1 MIKHMHLTNYKKYF
15 RKYSM
20 KILHIGKYYPPY
32 FGGIEKVNYDIVEGL
47 NMNGVQTDVLCSN
60 HNKGNAFSEVPYKT
74 YRTHTLK
81 FIAST
86 PLSYS
91 IITTL
96 KKIQD
101 NYDIIHVHLPNPM
114 ANLAIFI
121 TRPKAKIILHWHS
134 DIINQKNLLKLYSPL
149 QAWLLKR
156 ANKIVITTPTYLEG
170 SDTLKK
176 YKNKIV
182 CIPIGIDNKELFI
195 DQNTLNNLK
204 NKYKGYKII
213 FSLGRLVYYKGFE
226 YLIETVK
233 SLPNDIIILIAGIGE
248 LKEKLQEHISKHNL
262 QDRVK
267 LLGKIPFKE
276 LGAYYQLCDIFCL
289 PSTERSEAFGVVQIE
304 AMAFGKPIISTSI
317 KGSGVDWVN
326 LNDVSGIIV
335 PPKDT
340 NKLAEAVTAL
350 LTDEEKYQWL
360 SIGAKKRYEEEFTKD
375 KMVNSF
381 KNLYLEILE
390 S

>member
-1 MIKHMHLTNYKKYF
+1 
-15 RKYSM
+15 M
-20 KILHIGKYYPPY
+20 KILHIGKFYPPY

-47 NMNGVQTDVLCSN
+47 NTKGIQTDVLCSN
-60 HNKGNAFSEVPYKT
+60 HTKGNSFSEIPYKI

-81 FIAST
+81 VIAST

-91 IITTL
+91 LITTL

-114 ANLAIFI
+114 ANLAIFL
-121 TRPKAKIILHWHS
+121 TRPKSKIILHWHS
-134 DIINQKNLLKLYSPL
+134 DIIKQKKLLKLYSPL
-149 QAWLLKR
+149 Q
-156 ANKIVITTPTYLEG
+156 
-170 SDTLKK
+170 K

-182 CIPIGIDNKELFI
+182 CIPIGIDNNELFI
-195 DQNTLNNLK
+195 DQNTLNSLK

-226 YLIETVK
+226 YLIETIK

-267 LLGKIPFKE
+267 LLGKIPFEE

-304 AMAFGKPIISTSI
+304 AMAFGKPVISTSI

-326 LNDVSGIIV
+326 LNNVSGIIV

-340 NKLAEAVTAL
+340 NRLTEAIMEL
-350 LTDEEKYQWL
+350 LTDEKKYQLL
-360 SIGAKKRYEEEFTKD
+360 SIGAKKRYEEVFTKD
-375 KMVNSF
+375 KMVDSF
-381 KNLYLEILE
+381 KSLYLEILE

>member
-1 MIKHMHLTNYKKYF
+1 M
-15 RKYSM
+15 R
-20 KILHIGKYYPPY
+20 ILHIGKFYPPY

-60 HNKGNAFSEVPYKT
+60 HTKGNIFTNNIYKI

-81 FIAST
+81 VVAST

-91 IITTL
+91 LIKTL

-114 ANLAIFI
+114 ANLAIFL

-134 DIINQKNLLKLYSPL
+134 DIIKQKKILKLYSSL

-156 ANKIVITTPTYLEG
+156 ADKIVTTTPTYLEG
-170 SDTLKK
+170 SNTLKK

-182 CIPIGIDNKELFI
+182 CIPIGIDSKELFTE
-195 DQNTLNNLK
+195 QNTLNSLK

-226 YLIETVK
+226 YLIEATK
-233 SLPNDIIILIAGIGE
+233 FLPNDVIILIAGIGE
-248 LKEKLQEHISKHNL
+248 LKEKLQEQISKHNL

-267 LLGKIPFKE
+267 LLGKIPFE
-276 LGAYYQLCDIFCL
+276 DLGAYYQLCDIFCL

-304 AMAFGKPIISTSI
+304 AMAFGKPVISTNI
-317 KGSGVDWVN
+317 QGSGVDWVN
-326 LNDVSGIIV
+326 LDNVSGIIV
-335 PPKDT
+335 PPKKT
-340 NKLAEAVTAL
+340 KELADAIVNL
-350 LTDEEKYQWL
+350 LNNSEKYKLL
-360 SIGAKKRYEEEFTKD
+360 SEGAKKRYEEVFTKD
-375 KMVNSF
+375 KMIDSF